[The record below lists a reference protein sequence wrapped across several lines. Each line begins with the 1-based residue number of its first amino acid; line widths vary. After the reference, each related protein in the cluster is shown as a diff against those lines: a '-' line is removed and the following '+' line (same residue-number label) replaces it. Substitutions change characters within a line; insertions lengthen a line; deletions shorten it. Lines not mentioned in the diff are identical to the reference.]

1 MLPNLRRNPLNPTL
15 ALLGLVTLWLL
26 PALGHAQT
34 QEEPETTQFED
45 WELIC
50 FDAQG
55 GERCQMQQTLQ
66 IDDPEVDGLYV
77 QASLHRDGDR
87 HVLEILLPLGVE
99 LRPGILLQIDDGEE
113 FRGEFIACVQQ
124 GCAAA
129 REIGPE
135 RLQELRGGRNLSVA
149 FRALHMEQPLA
160 FDLSLMGFTD
170 ASERLR

>member
-1 MLPNLRRNPLNPTL
+1 MLPKPVWNPLNPVL
-15 ALLGLVTLWLL
+15 AALGLAALWLL
-26 PALGHAQT
+26 PALALAQA
-34 QEEPETTQFED
+34 QQEPETTTFQD
-45 WELIC
+45 WDLIC
-50 FDAQG
+50 FDTPD

-77 QASLHRDGDR
+77 QASLHLDGDH
-87 HVLEILLPLGVE
+87 HVLEVLLPLGVE

-135 RLQELRGGRNLSVA
+135 RLQELRGGRHISIA